1 MNSTRN
7 TFEGN
12 NSNNNNNPVSNS
24 RSGTKS
30 VNLMNNMYDPG
41 QGSFNNINEN
51 NQVSSDNSKAF
62 ISNYSLAHNYVT
74 QNHHSSINF
83 KFTLNRKK

>member
-1 MNSTRN
+1 MTRNLNSTRN

-51 NQVSSDNSKAF
+51 NQVSSDNSTAF
-62 ISNYSLAHNYVT
+62 ISLFNIVWL
-74 QNHHSSINF
+74 INTEASF
-83 KFTLNRKK
+83 KHKL